1 MMPGMRRLLRL
12 PAVLLLA
19 LCSAALVH
27 AQGTRPPEAERRPFA
42 VKSPHGERND
52 DYFWLRD
59 DGAPSKR
66 PEVVRH
72 LEAENRHTEAVLAP
86 LKPLRDRL
94 YQEMVARVKADDSTV
109 PVYDRGWWIWRQF
122 EANVDNP
129 KLMRRRGGPEGPDP
143 SARPEVLLDLPQQA
157 IAQRFYSLG
166 MATVSPDG
174 QWLAWT
180 EDVIGRGSHDLYIQN
195 LRTRRLQPE
204 RIRGVLEGFA
214 WGADSR
220 TLFYVRQD
228 PVTLHSGAVW
238 RHERGTDDSRDVLVH
253 DEADKT
259 LFVEVRASASRRY
272 VLIDI
277 HGTDTAELRMV
288 PADDAARPAA
298 VVFARRNGVR
308 VHADH
313 LADRWVLRTNEGE
326 PNFRLVEAPEKNPD
340 RRDTW
345 RELVPARADAT
356 LEGFGLFEDA
366 IAVEERVQARR
377 RVRVLGLN
385 GKDLRIVD
393 GGEAASVSLGDNRDP
408 AAAFVQVVVQS
419 MVRPPASL
427 DVHLASGREVLR
439 RQETVRGLDPAQY
452 RSQLVWAP
460 ARDGAKVPVTLAWRH
475 DRARRDGTA
484 PLLLEAY
491 GAYGDPYEPEFIAH
505 RLSLLDRGFVVGIA
519 HVRGGAEL
527 GQAWYEAGRLM
538 NKRRSFEDFIDVTD
552 HLVAERWAAP
562 AKVFAQGASAG
573 GLLMGVVANEAGG
586 RYRGLALDVPFVDV
600 LTTMLDASIPLTAN
614 EWGQWGD
621 PREKA
626 AYAYLLSYS
635 PYDNIAAR
643 DYPAMLVT
651 TALWDSRVQFHEPAK
666 YVARL
671 RATKTDRNP
680 VLLHVEMNAGHAGA
694 AGRFERPR
702 HWARQYAFFLDL
714 AGLASVPVEPLVS
727 PPGVDD
733 INVRSIKL
741 TR

>member
-1 MMPGMRRLLRL
+1 
-12 PAVLLLA
+12 
-19 LCSAALVH
+19 
-27 AQGTRPPEAERRPFA
+27 
-42 VKSPHGERND
+42 
-52 DYFWLRD
+52 
-59 DGAPSKR
+59 
-66 PEVVRH
+66 
-72 LEAENRHTEAVLAP
+72 
-86 LKPLRDRL
+86 
-94 YQEMVARVKADDSTV
+94 
-109 PVYDRGWWIWRQF
+109 
-122 EANVDNP
+122 
-129 KLMRRRGGPEGPDP
+129 
-143 SARPEVLLDLPQQA
+143 
-157 IAQRFYSLG
+157 
-166 MATVSPDG
+166 
-174 QWLAWT
+174 
-180 EDVIGRGSHDLYIQN
+180 
-195 LRTRRLQPE
+195 
-204 RIRGVLEGFA
+204 
-214 WGADSR
+214 
-220 TLFYVRQD
+220 
-228 PVTLHSGAVW
+228 
-238 RHERGTDDSRDVLVH
+238 
-253 DEADKT
+253 
-259 LFVEVRASASRRY
+259 

-298 VVFARRNGVR
+298 VVFTRRNGVR

-408 AAAFVQVVVQS
+408 APPTCRWTVQS
-419 MVRPPASL
+419 MVRPPATL
-427 DVHLASGREVLR
+427 DVHLASGREILR
-439 RQETVRGLDPAQY
+439 RQDVVRGLDPAQY

-460 ARDGAKVPVTLAWRH
+460 ARDGAKVPVTLAWRA
-475 DRARRDGTA
+475 DRARRDGTRA
-484 PLLLEAY
+484 AAAGSLRRLWGPLRTR
-491 GAYGDPYEPEFIAH
+491 IH
-505 RLSLLDRGFVVGIA
+505 RPPAVAAGPRLRGRHRACARRRRTGPGL
-519 HVRGGAEL
+519 VRGRAADEQAPQLRGLHRRHRPPGGRTLGA
-527 GQAWYEAGRLM
+527 
-538 NKRRSFEDFIDVTD
+538 RRTRSSRR
-552 HLVAERWAAP
+552 A
-562 AKVFAQGASAG
+562 ASAG

-626 AYAYLLSYS
+626 AYDYLLSYS

-680 VLLHVEMNAGHAGA
+680 VLLHVEMNAGHAGPPA
-694 AGRFERPR
+694 ASSARATGRGSTPSSWTWPAWLRCPPSR
-702 HWARQYAFFLDL
+702 WL
-714 AGLASVPVEPLVS
+714 S
-727 PPGVDD
+727 PPAVDD
-733 INVRSIKL
+733 INVRSIKPDPL
-741 TR
+741 ILHVPTVRSPPAEPAAAAAETGGTDPARRRRGGRAHRLQLCPGVPAGRQGRGRATAPRPSGRREAPPHAAVPRPVGTGQLCARGQPAVPPAEAGHAGPFTFILEATKEVPRRVSHPSRRTIGLRVPDHKALQELLAVYGQPLLGTTLIPPGETEPLNDAQEIRDRFQKQVQAIVDAGACPMAPTTVIDLSGPEPVLMRQGRGDPAMLGL